1 MHNLMFSACWVD
13 LCSLI
18 ITMSQLK
25 MNLMFLPLK
34 FMASLVLILNKKLFL
49 VSLVKGSVKT

>member
-1 MHNLMFSACWVD
+1 MHSLMFSTCWVD

-18 ITMSQLK
+18 ITMSQYK

>member
-1 MHNLMFSACWVD
+1 MHNLMFSTCWFD

-18 ITMSQLK
+18 ITMSRLK

-49 VSLVKGSVKT
+49 VSLVKGSVET

>member
-1 MHNLMFSACWVD
+1 MHNLMVSTCWFD

-18 ITMSQLK
+18 ITMSRLK

-49 VSLVKGSVKT
+49 VSLVKGSVET

>member
-1 MHNLMFSACWVD
+1 MHNLMFSTCWVD

-18 ITMSQLK
+18 ITMSRLK

>member
-1 MHNLMFSACWVD
+1 MHNLMFSTCWVD

-18 ITMSQLK
+18 ITMSRLK

-34 FMASLVLILNKKLFL
+34 IMASLVLILNKKLFL

>member
-1 MHNLMFSACWVD
+1 MHNLMFSTCWVD

-18 ITMSQLK
+18 ITMSRLK
-25 MNLMFLPLK
+25 MNLMFLLLK

-49 VSLVKGSVKT
+49 VSLVKGSVET

>member
-1 MHNLMFSACWVD
+1 MFSTCWVD
-13 LCSLI
+13 LCFLI
-18 ITMSQLK
+18 ITMSQFK

-34 FMASLVLILNKKLFL
+34 FTASLVLILNKKLFV